1 MIQRSDQPIGYEIS
15 TSAGEDGTI
24 EAAYIRFS
32 RGPVAE
38 TREINGDVLL
48 ADFDKEGN
56 LVGVE
61 ILAPVKISELT
72 KLHPRGTRLRLVN
85 TRPGSPPRRS
95 SPTS

>member
-1 MIQRSDQPIGYEIS
+1 VIQRSDQPIGYEIS

-32 RGPVAE
+32 HGPVAE

-61 ILAPVKISELT
+61 ILAPVKISVLTELVQPPKRAPFERFIREAAPQ
-72 KLHPRGTRLRLVN
+72 KLVKA
-85 TRPGSPPRRS
+85 
-95 SPTS
+95 